1 MEYEKPELVRFGA
14 ATGAVQS
21 TMTKSTPVLDNDHAL
36 ATTAA
41 YEADE

>member
-1 MEYEKPELVRFGA
+1 MKYEKPAVVRLGA
-14 ATGAVQS
+14 AASAVQS
-21 TMTKSTPVLDNDHAL
+21 TMTKSSPVFDNEHSL

>member
-1 MEYEKPELVRFGA
+1 MKYEKPELVRSGA
-14 ATGAVQS
+14 AAEAVLS